1 MPFKTPV
8 TLFIAA
14 VILCAATQEPMD
26 AVKGVPLASRIHCD
40 GSTNFQDEVTLHTT
54 FSPGGFERSFQ
65 VAEFQ
70 PEYCKHVDLYF
81 VCLKRGHNR
90 WREDWSAS
98 SSEPAASGHVWLN
111 SCSSWGSKD
120 PAQYVLSGWYKE
132 PGASRK
138 QPWTQAAIKR
148 VSEKPEIYE
157 FTDPNG
163 GAARVEVTR
172 K

>member
-1 MPFKTPV
+1 MPFKTRV
-8 TLFIAA
+8 GILFAA
-14 VILCAATQEPMD
+14 VLVCAASQAPMD
-26 AVKGVPLASRIHCD
+26 AVKGVPLASRISCD
-40 GSTNFQDEVTLHTT
+40 GSTNYQDEVTLQTT
-54 FSPGGFERSFQ
+54 FSPGGLERSFQ

-90 WREDWSAS
+90 WREDWSADS
-98 SSEPAASGHVWLN
+98 SQPAGTGRVWLN
-111 SCSSWGSKD
+111 SCSSWGSKEA
-120 PAQYVLSGWYKE
+120 AQYILSGWYRE
-132 PGASRK
+132 GTDRK
-138 QPWTQAAIKR
+138 QPWKQVVIKR

-163 GAARVEVTR
+163 GSARVEVTR